1 MIVSLGKPF
10 QRALNFEISETVPP
24 ADLFL
29 NYCYLFVGGFLFA
42 FVVVAWVGNFPKY
55 FLDHFMIPFIKS

>member
-10 QRALNFEISETVPP
+10 QRALNFEISEVVPP

-29 NYCYLFVGGFLFA
+29 NYCYLFVGGFLFVC
-42 FVVVAWVGNFPKY
+42 FCSCCLSWKF
-55 FLDHFMIPFIKS
+55 S